1 MAMFTTANPEI
12 DATNQEKIK
21 YLKRYVILDQEIDRL
36 VSDLDRLRSRLGKL
50 TSTLSDLPGGGGS
63 IYKSVDI
70 DIVDKIVDLEAK
82 INRRIDEFVRIRE
95 DIEQLINSV
104 GDDKQRLLLS
114 YRYIDGQQFEW
125 IASTMHY
132 SWRHIH
138 RLHSAALQNIKL
150 S

>member
-1 MAMFTTANPEI
+1 MFTTANPEI

-104 GDDKQRLLLS
+104 EDDKQRLLLS

-125 IASTMHY
+125 IASTMHF
-132 SWRHIH
+132 SWRHTHRIH
-138 RLHSAALQNIKL
+138 SRALDSIKL
-150 S
+150 